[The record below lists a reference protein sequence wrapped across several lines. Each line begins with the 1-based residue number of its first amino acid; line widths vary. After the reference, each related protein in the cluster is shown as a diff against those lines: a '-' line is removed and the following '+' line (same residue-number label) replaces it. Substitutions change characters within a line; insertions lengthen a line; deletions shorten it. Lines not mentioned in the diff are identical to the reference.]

1 MISEGPRYIVKVESG
16 CADSLAVECA
26 KKRGI
31 KNEEDVERQIFNAI
45 AQAQFWTGSS
55 IKYTY

>member
-1 MISEGPRYIVKVESG
+1 MLSEGPRYMVKVESG

-31 KNEEDVERQIFNAI
+31 KKEEDVEKQVFSAI

-55 IKYTY
+55 VIYA